1 MIDAGLYEAL
11 LERLPEMADE
21 VADRLVAEIPLYDKL
36 AAGSTGAVT
45 VDIRRVAEQNLRF
58 FVRSFRAGRLP
69 EPGEL
74 AEIRSAA
81 TLRAAKGVPLEAV
94 IAAYHLGARVAWD
107 AVMADKGRQD
117 LAWIVTAQDH
127 LIRYLQAVVPAVAAG
142 YEQRI
147 PAEKEPK

>member
-21 VADRLVAEIPLYDKL
+21 VADRLIAEIPLYDKL
-36 AAGSTGAVT
+36 SAASAGALT
-45 VDIRRVAEQNLRF
+45 ADIRKVAEQNLRF

-69 EPGEL
+69 EAGEL
-74 AEIRSAA
+74 EEIRSAA
-81 TLRAAKGVPLEAV
+81 AQRAARGMPLEAV

-107 AVMADKGRQD
+107 AVMADRGRQD

-142 YEQRI
+142 YEQRS
-147 PAEKEPK
+147 PVEKEPK